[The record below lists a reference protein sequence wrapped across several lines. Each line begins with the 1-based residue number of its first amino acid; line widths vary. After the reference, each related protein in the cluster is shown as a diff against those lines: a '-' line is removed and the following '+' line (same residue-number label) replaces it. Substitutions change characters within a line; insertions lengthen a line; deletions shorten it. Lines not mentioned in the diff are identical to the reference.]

1 MSESAS
7 RIVARFVAAA
17 VLAASCACGAPPATD
32 GEPAQAST
40 PTPPATRVAPVPREL
55 PDVVARVDGEE
66 IHKWEVEA
74 ALREITFG
82 NMHPVPQSERDELVR
97 LLLDRIIGHHLAA
110 DLARKRQVA
119 VSDAELEQD
128 LRAMRGRYPTD
139 RAFEDTLDS
148 FGVTRE
154 QLRHQRRLSLD
165 VAKLVEAAVAPA
177 VKVSDSDIEAYYR
190 ENQQRFQVPETVTAS
205 HILIRATPDAPA
217 SVRAEARRRA
227 AGLLDE
233 IRGGADFAKLAQ
245 AHSEDTGTAASG
257 GLLGAFPRGRMDP
270 AFEAAAFS
278 TRPGEISDLVE
289 TSFGFHIIRVDQHQA
304 GRLPPLDEV
313 RTDVRELLIERGR
326 QEGLTK
332 LIEEARKGAKI
343 EILI

>member
-1 MSESAS
+1 MAS
-7 RIVARFVAAA
+7 TVVARMGAALVVAAA
-17 VLAASCACGAPPATD
+17 YACGPAPANDPPAPD
-32 GEPAQAST
+32 AST
-40 PTPPATRVAPVPREL
+40 TAPATAVAPVPREL
-55 PDVVARVDGEE
+55 PDVVARVNGEAIE
-66 IHKWEVEA
+66 KWEVEA
-74 ALREITFG
+74 ALREITLG

-110 DLARKRQVA
+110 DVARRRKIA
-119 VSDAELEQD
+119 VSDAELEKD
-128 LRAMRGRYPTD
+128 LREMRTRYPND
-139 RAFEDTLDS
+139 RAFDETLAS

-165 VAKLVEAAVAPA
+165 VAKLTATFAPG
-177 VKVSDSDIEAYYR
+177 VKVSDSDVDAYYR
-190 ENQQRFQVPETVTAS
+190 GNPDRFQSPETVTAS
-205 HILIRATPDAPA
+205 HILIRANPDAT
-217 SVRAEARRRA
+217 SGMRAEARRRA

-245 AHSEDTGTAASG
+245 AHSEDDGTAASG

-270 AFEAAAFS
+270 AFEAVAFS
-278 TRPGEISDLVE
+278 TKPGEISELVE
-289 TSFGFHIIRVDQHQA
+289 TSFGFHIIKVDEHQA
-304 GRLPPLDEV
+304 ARTTPLDEV
-313 RTDVRELLIERGR
+313 RSDVRELLIERGQ